1 MFAPPNG
8 YNEFCCAPGS
18 NFGQPKAGP
27 QGGVQGWTP
36 QAQQNRRSPRII
48 RIREEFFPG
57 SGTILSDP
65 VFARAEN
72 RFDIGRKDNLQNHF
86 IIFC

>member
-1 MFAPPNG
+1 M
-8 YNEFCCAPGS
+8 
-18 NFGQPKAGP
+18 
-27 QGGVQGWTP
+27 
-36 QAQQNRRSPRII
+36 I